1 MKPSSPEQAQ
11 PPKRGWKKPAAVGA
25 LLISTALGVSHFLG
39 DKSGT
44 VDARPTPAATAEASP
59 SSVAPTPLETLPPEL
74 LEGSREALQPTAAKT
89 ASEIVGDL
97 VLLGTKNPDA
107 AKVYHVTQ
115 NDDPQLTMGNGESAA
130 EGTPSMFATYIPNQ
144 NHLQIRSELRNAG
157 SGEGQ
162 QSNGTIVDLEFEVGG
177 TNPLAVAATDNELTP
192 SDFQTALTA
201 PDINLVASTVTGADG
216 TFQRLQ
222 FDGIRVSVTDPT
234 DWNNV
239 YASENPGQDVANMA
253 NAITA
258 TQTTLHTAVTQTA

>member
-74 LEGSREALQPTAAKT
+74 LEGSREALQPTASKT

-115 NDDPQLTMGNGESAA
+115 NDDPQLTMGNGESAT

-144 NHLQIRSELRNAG
+144 NHLQIRSELRDPG
-157 SGEGQ
+157 SSEGQ
-162 QSNGTIVDLEFEVGG
+162 QSSPMMIDLEFEVGG

-201 PDINLVASTVTGADG
+201 PDINLVASTVTGPNG
-216 TFQRLQ
+216 IERLE
-222 FDGIRVSVTDPT
+222 FDGIRVSKTDPT

-239 YASENPGQDVANMA
+239 YASENPAQDVANMA
-253 NAITA
+253 NALTA
-258 TQTTLHTAVTQTA
+258 TQATLHTAVMQTA